1 LFFIGLKDD
10 IVGVDPLKKII
21 VHLLVG
27 TTLVVLADIRLTEF
41 WGLFEVEELPYW
53 LSVVLSIFIYI
64 VIVNA
69 INLIDGVDG
78 LAGGIGLIGSVTFTL
93 WFYKT
98 GDMPL
103 ALLAVGLAGSLFGF
117 LIFNFQPARIF
128 MGDSGSLIIGICMYV
143 LAMKLIEFPPSKL
156 SAAMQIVSKP
166 IFAMAILAYPLIDTL
181 RVFTIRILSGK
192 SPFLA
197 DKNHI
202 HHRLLALGLQHYQ
215 VSIALYCYTLF
226 IIGTTF
232 LMPPQTPNISF
243 LAVGSLAVFLA
254 YVPFMIPK
262 KNQLK

>member
-1 LFFIGLKDD
+1 MKDIVFAFLSAFVIVLVATPPLIKVAKMKHLVDEPSNDRKLHRKSIPTLGGILIFAATIISYCLWFPSREAWELGANYNPLQALNEFKYILASMFALFFIGLKDD

-143 LAMKLIEFPPSKL
+143 LAMKLIEFPPS
-156 SAAMQIVSKP
+156 I
-166 IFAMAILAYPLIDTL
+166 
-181 RVFTIRILSGK
+181 TI
-192 SPFLA
+192 
-197 DKNHI
+197 
-202 HHRLLALGLQHYQ
+202 
-215 VSIALYCYTLF
+215 T
-226 IIGTTF
+226 
-232 LMPPQTPNISF
+232 
-243 LAVGSLAVFLA
+243 
-254 YVPFMIPK
+254 
-262 KNQLK
+262 